1 MNQECKPNFTV
12 IEGGM
17 NDMEHKLVELL
28 FKPYLYSR
36 EEYLRQLAQLEP
48 SPSRANLKLVS
59 AEPKQ

>member
-12 IEGGM
+12 IEGGRI
-17 NDMEHKLVELL
+17 DMERKLVELL
-28 FKPYLYSR
+28 FKPYLYPR

-48 SPSRANLKLVS
+48 SPSSANLKLVF